1 MSAQFV
7 SLAVGYALGGGVL
20 RRKGVRQRPWLEL
33 QRLETEA
40 TYLNHQVRLLQQAA
54 GSGLRSDLDVVAGRG
69 FYDIRRARL
78 QSPLLERALEL
89 LQPDGKPRLSDEVL
103 QVAGLRGIASLWL
116 DLGLWL
122 PHGGGRLPL
131 QTHADAESLAAH
143 LGQQGVAAVAAD
155 KRGPVVDLRPAV
167 MAELARRLR
176 PHVHRSMR
184 HALRPGS
191 EHGLR
196 LLRRGPLPAR

>member
-7 SLAVGYALGGGVL
+7 SLAVGYALGGSGVL

-33 QRLETEA
+33 RRLETES
-40 TYLNHQVRLLQQAA
+40 TYLGHQVRMLQRAA
-54 GSGLRSDLDVVAGRG
+54 IGELRLDQDVVAGRG

-78 QSPLLERALEL
+78 HSPLLNRAMEILSPGGE
-89 LQPDGKPRLSDEVL
+89 PRLTVEAL

-116 DLGLWL
+116 DAGTWR
-122 PHGGGRLPL
+122 PDGSARLPVRSAGDTEPLIALL
-131 QTHADAESLAAH
+131 Q
-143 LGQQGVAAVAAD
+143 QQGVAAAAD
-155 KRGPVVDLRPAV
+155 RRETVVELRPRA
-167 MAELARRLR
+167 MAALADLLR

-191 EHGLR
+191 THGLA
-196 LLRRGPLPAR
+196 LLES